1 MSFLNWSSSF
11 YGAKV
16 FLIKSITLRVWK
28 KVDLAGASSLRLMK
42 LDLAGASSLRLM
54 KCRKRIPDAGYNR
67 HRLDDE

>member
-42 LDLAGASSLRLM
+42 LDLAGASSLRFM
-54 KCRKRIPDAGYNR
+54 KVDLAGASSL
-67 HRLDDE
+67 RLLKC